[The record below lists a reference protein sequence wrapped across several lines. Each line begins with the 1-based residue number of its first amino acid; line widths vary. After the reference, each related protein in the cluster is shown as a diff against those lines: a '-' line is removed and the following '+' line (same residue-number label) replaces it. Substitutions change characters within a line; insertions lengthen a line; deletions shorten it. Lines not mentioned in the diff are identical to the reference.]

1 VYAFVLDEMR
11 GGGMQRVNLDEA
23 KAALENQ
30 LSQPIPGRKPRVT
43 DSVVEDEM
51 ALFRAAAGS
60 K

>member
-1 VYAFVLDEMR
+1 
-11 GGGMQRVNLDEA
+11 MQRVNLDEA